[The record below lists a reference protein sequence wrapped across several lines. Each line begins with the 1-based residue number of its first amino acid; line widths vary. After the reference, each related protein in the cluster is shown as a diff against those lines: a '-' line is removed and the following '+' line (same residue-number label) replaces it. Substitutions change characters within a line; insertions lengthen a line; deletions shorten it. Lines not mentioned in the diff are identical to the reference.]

1 MLIVLD
7 TKVCNLNSWVGTLNS
22 LNQKFKIID
31 NNNFQSNRVKKMIFP
46 GIGNFLEIA
55 QYLKRKNLDKLIL
68 QLIKKKIPILGVCM
82 GMQILLNE
90 SEEAPGFK
98 GLGIISGKVKK
109 INTKKIPCPHN
120 GWNNSSIIKKSKL
133 FQGIKN
139 SENFYYNHSYY
150 CDVDNKKLI
159 TRKLSD
165 GNIASAFEHQ
175 NIYGVQFHPEKSH
188 EQGKRLLKNFLSI

>member
-1 MLIVLD
+1 MLIIFD

-22 LNQKFKIID
+22 LDQKFKIIED
-31 NNNFQSNRVKKMIFP
+31 NNFQSNRVKKMIFP
-46 GIGNFLEIA
+46 GIGNFSEIS
-55 QYLKRKNLDKLIL
+55 QYLKRKNLDKLII
-68 QLIKKKIPILGVCM
+68 QLIQKKIPILGVCM

-90 SEEAPGFK
+90 SEEAPGCK

-120 GWNNSSIIKKSKL
+120 GWNNSSINKKSKL
-133 FQGIKN
+133 YQGIKN
-139 SENFYYNHSYY
+139 SKDFYYNHSYY

-165 GNIASAFEHQ
+165 GNIASAFEYQ

-188 EQGKRLLKNFLSI
+188 EQGKKLLKNFLSI

>member
-1 MLIVLD
+1 MLIIFD

-22 LNQKFKIID
+22 LDQKFKIIE
-31 NNNFQSNRVKKMIFP
+31 NNNFQSNKVKKMIFP
-46 GIGNFLEIA
+46 GIGNFSEIS
-55 QYLKRKNLDKLIL
+55 QYLKRKNLDKLII
-68 QLIKKKIPILGVCM
+68 QLIQKKIPILGVCM

-90 SEEAPGFK
+90 SEEAPGCK

-120 GWNNSSIIKKSKL
+120 GWNNSSINKKSKL
-133 FQGIKN
+133 FQGIKD
-139 SENFYYNHSYY
+139 SKDFYYNHSYY

-159 TRKLSD
+159 TGKLSD
-165 GNIASAFEHQ
+165 GNIASAFEYQ

-188 EQGKRLLKNFLSI
+188 EQGKKLLKNFLSI

>member
-1 MLIVLD
+1 MLIIFD

-22 LNQKFKIID
+22 LDQKFKIIED
-31 NNNFQSNRVKKMIFP
+31 NNFQSNRVKKMIFP
-46 GIGNFLEIA
+46 GIGNFSEIS
-55 QYLKRKNLDKLIL
+55 QYLKRKNLDKLII
-68 QLIKKKIPILGVCM
+68 QLIQKKIPILGVCM

-90 SEEAPGFK
+90 SEEAPGCK

-120 GWNNSSIIKKSKL
+120 GWNNSSINKKSKL

-139 SENFYYNHSYY
+139 SKDFYYNHSYY

-165 GNIASAFEHQ
+165 GNIASAFEYQ

-188 EQGKRLLKNFLSI
+188 EQGKKLLKNFLSI